1 MLHVHRNDTV
11 GQVNPEAVLKRW
23 NSNDN
28 RKINIAF
35 TDYSTMYYHLKLF
48 IKILF

>member
-11 GQVNPEAVLKRW
+11 GQVNSEAVLKTW
-23 NSNDN
+23 DST
-28 RKINIAF
+28 K
-35 TDYSTMYYHLKLF
+35 YSHVKLF